1 MYGLFLNLNS
11 IPRFPY
17 PGALHGELQSFG
29 NGSATV
35 RIALKA
41 TKLCLREKNSR
52 SRTLHHI
59 CSTVAR
65 MDMRI

>member
-29 NGSATV
+29 IGSV

-41 TKLCLREKNSR
+41 TKLCLREKNTR
-52 SRTLHHI
+52 SRTLQHV
-59 CSTVAR
+59 CASVAR
-65 MDMRI
+65 MDMKI

>member
-29 NGSATV
+29 NGSV

-41 TKLCLREKNSR
+41 TKLCLREKNTR
-52 SRTLHHI
+52 NRTLPHI
-59 CSTVAR
+59 CATVAR

>member
-1 MYGLFLNLNS
+1 MYGVFLNLNS

-17 PGALHGELQSFG
+17 PGALYGELQSFG
-29 NGSATV
+29 NGSV

-41 TKLCLREKNSR
+41 TKLCLREKNTR
-52 SRTLHHI
+52 SHTLQHI
-59 CSTVAR
+59 CATVVR